1 MTQCFKSPLDV
12 DLQVVGCSR
21 DVDAGFYG
29 RLHPPHRG
37 LVPRSIAVFGPA
49 TASRGFRVLREV
61 GSDTLDLEL
70 SAVHRHNGFVGKANR
85 PVRLT
90 WPSKKVLP

>member
-1 MTQCFKSPLDV
+1 MPACTGASIYLI
-12 DLQVVGCSR
+12 
-21 DVDAGFYG
+21 AGLF
-29 RLHPPHRG
+29 PD
-37 LVPRSIAVFGPA
+37 RSAVFGPA
-49 TASRGFRVLREV
+49 SASRGFRVLREV

-70 SAVHRHNGFVGKANR
+70 SAVHRQNGLVAKANR